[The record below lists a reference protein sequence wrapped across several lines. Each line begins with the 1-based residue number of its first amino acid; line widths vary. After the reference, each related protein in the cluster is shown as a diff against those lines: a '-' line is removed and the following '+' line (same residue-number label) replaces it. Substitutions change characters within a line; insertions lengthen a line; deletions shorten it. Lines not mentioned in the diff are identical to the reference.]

1 MNKKIYFLLLFFI
14 LSAFGLQAQFE
25 ISAELRPRFELNN
38 GYANVPT
45 DKTEPTYFV
54 SQRSRIN
61 LKFNQEKYRMFFSL
75 QDVRVWGADNIAT
88 STGAYMNTGSTGIH
102 QVWAEFDV
110 FKNSRIRVG
119 RQELKYDDQRLLA
132 GRNWNQNGLTYDAL
146 LYSYQGE
153 NWQFDVALSY
163 NNDAS
168 KGGSAGFGV
177 NNFDVDPIG
186 RRLRTVNSIYLK
198 NQITEEFSLAMLNL
212 LTGYQA
218 DKTSSTTYLMATQ
231 GFFGE
236 YKKNAFTGKFN
247 AYYQYGKTQSGKDVS
262 AYMITAEVDYKAR
275 KLNVGIGIDYLS
287 GQDASNPD
295 ADYQS
300 KFHAFDLLYGG
311 RSARYG
317 NMNQYVVPSSTQNGG
332 LIDIYPKLAYHFTPK
347 STLSATYHI
356 FSLATAID
364 EPGGNLTILEGSL
377 GGELDLI
384 YAHKFSK
391 EIVLSAGVS
400 VYNTNDTF
408 AKMKSIS
415 TAKIETPI
423 WGWMMLTFKPTLFSS
438 K

>member
-1 MNKKIYFLLLFFI
+1 MKNKIYFTLLFSM
-14 LSAFGLQAQFE
+14 LSAVGLQAQFD

-45 DKTEPTYFV
+45 DQTEPTYFV

-61 LKFNQEKYRMFFSL
+61 LNFNQEKYRMYFSL
-75 QDVRVWGADNIAT
+75 QDVRVWGADDIAT
-88 STGAYMNTGSTGIH
+88 GTGSLMNTGSTGIH

-132 GRNWNQNGLTYDAL
+132 GRNWNQFGLTYDAL
-146 LYSYQGE
+146 LYSYQRE

-168 KGGSAGFGV
+168 KGGSAGFGI

-186 RRLRTVNSIYLK
+186 RRMRTLNFIYIK

-218 DKTSSTTYLMATQ
+218 DKTSSTTYLMASQ
-231 GFFGE
+231 GFYGE

-247 AYYQYGKTQSGKDVS
+247 VYYQYGKTQSGMDVL
-262 AYMITAEVDYKAR
+262 AYMLTAEADYKAR
-275 KLNVGIGIDYLS
+275 KLSIGVGIDYLS
-287 GQDASNPD
+287 GQDASNTNT
-295 ADYQS
+295 DYT
-300 KFHAFDLLYGG
+300 KKYHAFDLLYGG
-311 RSARYG
+311 RYARYG
-317 NMNQYVVPSSTQNGG
+317 NMNQYLVPGSTRNGG
-332 LIDIYPKLAYHFTPK
+332 LIDIYPKLAYHFMPK
-347 STLSATYHI
+347 STLSATYHS
-356 FSLATAID
+356 FSLATKIAD
-364 EPGGNLTILEGSL
+364 PKDLTMLEGSL
-377 GGELDLI
+377 GGELDVI
-384 YAHKFSK
+384 YTQRFSK
-391 EIVLSAGVS
+391 EISLSAGVS

-408 AKMKSIS
+408 AKIKGVLPADI
-415 TAKIETPI
+415 KTPV
-423 WGWMMLTFKPTLFSS
+423 WGWVMLTFKPTLFSS

>member
-1 MNKKIYFLLLFFI
+1 MNKKIYFLLLFFM
-14 LSAFGLQAQFE
+14 LSALGLQAQFE
-25 ISAELRPRFELNN
+25 ISAELRPRLELNH
-38 GYANVPT
+38 GYVGVPT
-45 DKTEPTYFV
+45 DQTEPTYFV

-61 LKFNQEKYRMFFSL
+61 LGFNQEKYRMFFSL
-75 QDVRVWGADNIAT
+75 QDVRVWGADNIST
-88 STGAYMNTGSTGIH
+88 STGAFMSTGSTGIH

-132 GRNWNQNGLTYDAL
+132 GRNWNQYGLTYDAL
-146 LYSYQGE
+146 LYSYKRE
-153 NWQFDVALSY
+153 KWQFDVALSY

-168 KGGSAGFGV
+168 KGGSTGFGV

-231 GFFGE
+231 GFYGE

-275 KLNVGIGIDYLS
+275 KLSVGVGIDYLS
-287 GQDASNPD
+287 GQDASNSD

-317 NMNQYVVPSSTQNGG
+317 NMNQYLVPGSTRNGG
-332 LIDIYPKLAYHFTPK
+332 LIDIYPKLAYNFSPK
-347 STLSATYHI
+347 STLTANYHF
-356 FSLATAID
+356 FSLATKIN
-364 EPGGNLTILEGSL
+364 EPSDPINKLEGSL
-377 GGELDLI
+377 GGELDMI
-384 YAHKFSK
+384 FAHKFSK
-391 EIVLSAGVS
+391 EIILSAGVS

-408 AKMKSIS
+408 SKMKGVSPDDI
-415 TAKIETPI
+415 KTPV

>member
-1 MNKKIYFLLLFFI
+1 MNKKIYFLLLFFM
-14 LSAFGLQAQFE
+14 LSALGLQAQFE
-25 ISAELRPRFELNN
+25 ISAELRPRLELNH
-38 GYANVPT
+38 GYVGVPT
-45 DKTEPTYFV
+45 DQTEPTYFV

-61 LKFNQEKYRMFFSL
+61 LGFNQEKYRMFFSL
-75 QDVRVWGADNIAT
+75 QDVRVWGADNIST
-88 STGAYMNTGSTGIH
+88 STGAFMSTGSTGIH

-132 GRNWNQNGLTYDAL
+132 GRNWNQYGLTYDAL
-146 LYSYQGE
+146 LYSYKRE
-153 NWQFDVALSY
+153 KWQFDVALSY

-168 KGGSAGFGV
+168 KGGSTGFGV

-231 GFFGE
+231 GFYGE

-275 KLNVGIGIDYLS
+275 KLSVGVGIDYLS
-287 GQDASNPD
+287 GQDASNSD

-317 NMNQYVVPSSTQNGG
+317 NMNQYLVPGSTRNGG
-332 LIDIYPKLAYHFTPK
+332 LIDIYPKLAYNFSPK
-347 STLSATYHI
+347 STLTANYHF
-356 FSLATAID
+356 FSLATKIN
-364 EPGGNLTILEGSL
+364 EPSDPINKLEGSL
-377 GGELDLI
+377 GGELDMI
-384 YAHKFSK
+384 FAHKFSK
-391 EIVLSAGVS
+391 EIILSAGVS

-408 AKMKSIS
+408 TKMKGVSPDDI
-415 TAKIETPI
+415 KTPV

>member
-1 MNKKIYFLLLFFI
+1 MKNKIYFTLVFSM
-14 LSAFGLQAQFE
+14 LSALGLQAQFE

-45 DKTEPTYFV
+45 NQTEPTYFV

-61 LKFNQEKYRMFFSL
+61 LNFNQEKYRMYFSL

-88 STGAYMNTGSTGIH
+88 GTGSLMNTGSTGIH
-102 QVWAEFDV
+102 QVWAEFDM

-132 GRNWNQNGLTYDAL
+132 GRNWNQYGQTYDAL
-146 LYSYQGE
+146 LYSYKRE
-153 NWQFDVALSY
+153 NWQFDVVLSY

-168 KGGSAGFGV
+168 KGSSAGFGD

-186 RRLRTVNSIYLK
+186 RRLRTLNFIYIK
-198 NQITEEFSLAMLNL
+198 NQITDEFSLSMLNL

-218 DKTSSTTYLMATQ
+218 DTASSTTYLMATQ
-231 GFFGE
+231 GFFAE

-247 AYYQYGKTQSGKDVS
+247 AYYQYGKTQSGMDVS
-262 AYMITAEVDYKAR
+262 AYMLTAEVDYKAR
-275 KLNVGIGIDYLS
+275 KLSIGVGIDYLS
-287 GQDASNPD
+287 GQDAGNTNT
-295 ADYQS
+295 DYT
-300 KFHAFDLLYGG
+300 KKYHAFDLLYGG
-311 RSARYG
+311 RYARYG
-317 NMNQYVVPSSTQNGG
+317 NMNQYLVPGSTGNGG

-347 STLSATYHI
+347 STISATYHF
-356 FSLATAID
+356 FSLATKID
-364 EPGGNLTILEGSL
+364 EPGGNLTLLEGSL
-377 GGELDLI
+377 GGELDMI

-391 EIVLSAGVS
+391 EIVLSTGLS

-408 AKMKSIS
+408 AKMKAILPDNI
-415 TAKIETPI
+415 KTPV
-423 WGWMMLTFKPTLFSS
+423 WGWLMLTFKPTLFSS